1 MIILYVLEES
11 PYCNKAL
18 KELTKY
24 KIKYKS
30 IIVENTQEAKTH
42 YKKQSGM
49 LTFPQ
54 IFIEKNDGSY
64 LKIGGYDDLSLLI
77 SNSKDMYPSLK
88 LVVIFF
94 KILICS
100 SHALF

>member
-1 MIILYVLEES
+1 MIILYVLEGC

-18 KELTKY
+18 KELNSSKL
-24 KIKYKS
+24 KYKS
-30 IIVENTQEAKTH
+30 IIVENTQESKNY

-54 IFIEKNDGSY
+54 IFIQTDNNSF

-77 SNSKDMYPSLK
+77 TTSKDIKKNNISIDTLYFMYKNLYSK
-88 LVVIFF
+88 N
-94 KILICS
+94 
-100 SHALF
+100 

>member
-1 MIILYVLEES
+1 MIILYVLEEC

-77 SNSKDMYPSLK
+77 SNSKDIKKNNISIDALYFMYKK
-88 LVVIFF
+88 LYS
-94 KILICS
+94 KN
-100 SHALF
+100 